1 MKKSMA
7 RLCCLAA
14 FTAIFLQAHAQRD
27 IYEIRLY
34 KLKSAEQVASTDNYL
49 KEAYLPVLHRMGI
62 KQIGVFKPISNDTAA
77 VKQIYVIVPYI
88 SLDVWR
94 KTKSNIETDPVYAA
108 AEKSFSDADTSHL
121 PFVRVESTILEA
133 FPDQPKLI
141 PTALKSN
148 PDAIYEMRSYE
159 SPTDNL
165 HRLKVK
171 MFNAGGEIKLYTRL
185 DFQAV
190 FYADVL
196 SGSRMP
202 NLVYMIVFP
211 NAATHDE
218 HWNAFRDS
226 PEWKTVSTDPQ
237 YQNKIS
243 VSHIDSI
250 LMQRTAYSDL

>member
-1 MKKSMA
+1 MKKLMA

-108 AEKSFSDADTSHL
+108 AEKSL
-121 PFVRVESTILEA
+121 
-133 FPDQPKLI
+133 
-141 PTALKSN
+141 N
-148 PDAIYEMRSYE
+148 PRSWKHFRI
-159 SPTDNL
+159 SPNSY
-165 HRLKVK
+165 R
-171 MFNAGGEIKLYTRL
+171 
-185 DFQAV
+185 
-190 FYADVL
+190 
-196 SGSRMP
+196 
-202 NLVYMIVFP
+202 
-211 NAATHDE
+211 
-218 HWNAFRDS
+218 
-226 PEWKTVSTDPQ
+226 
-237 YQNKIS
+237 
-243 VSHIDSI
+243 
-250 LMQRTAYSDL
+250 QR